1 MHTNTALTS
10 PHESAIFFF
19 DKGAS
24 PSFLALPNI
33 PHQVVQRDLP
43 SDIKSC
49 PPGGQTIDVRK
60 DPSPFDHRGGN
71 PTNK

>member
-10 PHESAIFFF
+10 PHERTTFFF

-24 PSFLALPNI
+24 PYFLVLPDLLL
-33 PHQVVQRDLP
+33 QVAQRDLP

-49 PPGGQTIDVRK
+49 PPEVKPQT
-60 DPSPFDHRGGN
+60 
-71 PTNK
+71 